1 MPKLMLREASYTG
14 VKNIQ
19 KRKIKSNEEH
29 EKLVKESIERIE
41 KGRTRYAA
49 AYQNAETYLGR

>member
-1 MPKLMLREASYTG
+1 MLREASYTG

-19 KRKIKSNEEH
+19 KRKIKSNKEH

-41 KGRTRYAA
+41 KGRTRYAV
-49 AYQNAETYLGR
+49 AYQNAKTYLGR